1 MTTER
6 LVETEREV
14 LDIDFETPED
24 DDAEE
29 VVEEDAPTGVS
40 PDTAEP
46 SGVPRDPTWL
56 ESVTP
61 LVEPAKLNEQRRI
74 QDQQRRFQEQSDLQ
88 QQELNAYHVAEFQR
102 KKADELTQR
111 QSDWEEQGFSPDEVQ
126 KHTRSWQ
133 DLEQGK
139 IEVANQK
146 QAVAQYGQIM
156 EAERQMTEGFI
167 SMYMQQ
173 YGVGRDIL
181 VGAKTPEA
189 MENRALKHEKAQMKQ
204 SKTPV
209 TSPDNSVPSS
219 SSSANKARR
228 MDQLMAKDEL
238 TDREHAELGKLTG
251 NR

>member
-29 VVEEDAPTGVS
+29 VEEEDAPADVS

-46 SGVPRDPTWL
+46 SGVPPQA
-56 ESVTP
+56 TP
-61 LVEPAKLNEQRRI
+61 EQVQTAQLNEQRRI

-102 KKADELTQR
+102 KKTDELMQR

-156 EAERQMTEGFI
+156 EAERRMTEGFI

-173 YGVGRDIL
+173 YGVSRDIL